1 MCGTPRTVVRRGFG
15 PGWCYPYVDM
25 QRLLIVAAA
34 AVVAGG
40 LFLALRPNDDDDG
53 TTATGTTTTTATT
66 TPTITEPSVPPP
78 PRPPSPPPPAQV
90 RIVVRDGQPVGGVR
104 RVTVGKGRRV
114 VLMVTSDVAD
124 HVHLH
129 GYNVMRDVAP
139 GMPARLAFRATIVGT
154 VEVELEDRGLRL
166 ATITTQP

>member
-1 MCGTPRTVVRRGFG
+1 
-15 PGWCYPYVDM
+15 M

-40 LFLALRPNDDDDG
+40 LFLALRPDDDDDD
-53 TTATGTTTTTATT
+53 TTATGTTTTTTTTT
-66 TPTITEPSVPPP
+66 TPTVTEPSVPPP
-78 PRPPSPPPPAQV
+78 PRPPAPPPPAQV
-90 RIVVRDGQPVGGVR
+90 RIFVRDGQPVGGIR
-104 RVTVGKGRRV
+104 RVTVGEGRRV
-114 VLMVTSDVAD
+114 VLIVTSDVAD

-154 VEVELEDRGLRL
+154 VEVELEDRGLQL

>member
-1 MCGTPRTVVRRGFG
+1 
-15 PGWCYPYVDM
+15 M

-40 LFLALRPNDDDDG
+40 LFLALRPDDADN
-53 TTATGTTTTTATT
+53 TTATGTTTRPATTT
-66 TPTITEPSVPPP
+66 TPTVTEPSVPPP

-90 RIVVRDGQPVGGVR
+90 RIVVRDGQPVGGAR
-104 RVTVGKGRRV
+104 RVTVGEGRRV
-114 VLMVTSDVAD
+114 VLTVTSDVAD

-154 VEVELEDRGLRL
+154 VEVELEDRRLRL